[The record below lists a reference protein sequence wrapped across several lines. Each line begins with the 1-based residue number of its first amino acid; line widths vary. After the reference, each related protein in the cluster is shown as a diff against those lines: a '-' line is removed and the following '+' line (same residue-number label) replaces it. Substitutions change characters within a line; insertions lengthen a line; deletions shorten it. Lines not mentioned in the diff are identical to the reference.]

1 MPKLAINSEIDYTDF
16 LKKIQDSIKFSNL
29 NEGLE
34 YIGRKLSNFIKKYF
48 KNNVQSFIYSISNN
62 KKTIELNAFI

>member
-1 MPKLAINSEIDYTDF
+1 MLVGRKAPVFSASAVVNGTDF
-16 LKKIQDSIKFSNL
+16 EDNFSL
-29 NEGLE
+29 TQ
-34 YIGRKLSNFIKKYF
+34 YIGKKLSNFIKKYF